1 MMREFFNAYVR
12 DVFPARRAAA
22 GASWAWPGDE
32 WADDRLREATWRWIV
47 ERSCDAP
54 GEGGFAPRE
63 VIEIGPGA
71 GKYTAM
77 LLERTLARVTTYEI
91 SDAFVACLEER
102 CARFVA
108 DGRLLSRRI
117 DWTDNEGLLRSR
129 DRVGDVDLVLAVDVL
144 MMMDFQSALVYLV
157 AATAL
162 LRPGGR
168 LLATFADAGS
178 ESGFARMMRDLGRH
192 SATDPAPCTRFHW
205 IDRSLLETVLPK
217 LGFGN
222 LDIRH
227 GPEGGLDIARLYVA
241 AELVDPGLGADAVLH
256 LAPVES
262 ESTNRLGVLA

>member
-1 MMREFFNAYVR
+1 MMRDFFNTYVR

-47 ERSCDAP
+47 ERSSGTASED
-54 GEGGFAPRE
+54 GFDPRE

-77 LLERTLARVTTYEI
+77 LLERTEARVTTYEI
-91 SDAFVACLEER
+91 SDAFIACLEER

-108 DGRLLSRRI
+108 EGRLRSIRI

-129 DRVGDVDLVLAVDVL
+129 ERTGDVDLVLAIDVL

-157 AATAL
+157 TAAAL

-168 LLATFADAGS
+168 LLATFADAGG

-192 SATDPAPCTRFHW
+192 SASDPAPCTRFHW
-205 IDRSLLETVLPK
+205 IDRSLLETVLPR

-227 GPEGGLDIARLYVA
+227 GPEGGLDIARLYIA
-241 AELVDPGLGADAVLH
+241 AELVDPKLGNDAALH
-256 LAPVES
+256 LAPTGS
-262 ESTNRLGVLA
+262 DSTNQLGVLA